1 MKFLFFSC
9 FFVVDFLLTFCSF
22 IVVLLIIFSG
32 FIPKN
37 KINRAQFLNGADIVL
52 PQENENVAATTMS
65 ALVHAMEENQVY
77 AIARYVIKKDK
88 GPKVVCLSPHIERT
102 PDGRLLE
109 CMVRNDMII

>member
-1 MKFLFFSC
+1 MLIFF
-9 FFVVDFLLTFCSF
+9 
-22 IVVLLIIFSG
+22 FSG
-32 FIPKN
+32 FIDKN

-88 GPKVVCLSPHIERT
+88 GPKVVCLSPHIEKHT
-102 PDGRLLE
+102 DGRLLE
-109 CMVRNDMII
+109 CMVRNNMIL